1 MCTGAESY
9 DRFLNGNKT
18 GMQELVELY
27 RDGLILYINSFVGN
41 IDEAEDVTEDV
52 FVELVV
58 KRPRFNHKSSFKTW
72 LYGIA
77 RHKALNS
84 VKKMSRVVF
93 LSDEELSAIPNDL
106 ESLEKHY
113 MIDEWKITV
122 HRALGKIKYEYRQV
136 LYLSFF
142 EEFSNDEIA
151 IIMKKNKRQIEN
163 LLYRSKL
170 SLKTELEK
178 EGFKYEE
185 L

>member
-1 MCTGAESY
+1 
-9 DRFLNGNKT
+9 
-18 GMQELVELY
+18 MQELVEMY
-27 RDGLILYINSFVGN
+27 RDGLILYINSYINN
-41 IDEAEDVTEDV
+41 IDAAEDVAEDV

-58 KRPRFNHKSSFKTW
+58 KKPRFNQKSSFKTW

-84 VKKMSRVVF
+84 IKKMSKTEY
-93 LSDEELSAIPNDL
+93 LSDEVLASIPS
-106 ESLEKHY
+106 EQEELEKQY
-113 MIDEWKITV
+113 LADERKIAV

-142 EEFSNDEIA
+142 EDFSNDEISH
-151 IIMKKNKRQIEN
+151 IMKKNKRQIEN

-170 SLKTELEK
+170 SLKAELEK
-178 EGFKYEE
+178 EGFNYED

>member
-1 MCTGAESY
+1 MYKGAESY
-9 DRFLNGNKT
+9 NRFLNGDKT

-27 RDGLILYINSFVGN
+27 RDGLILYINSFVGS
-41 IDEAEDVTEDV
+41 IDVAEDVTEDV

-84 VKKMSRVVF
+84 IKKMSKIDF
-93 LSDEELSAIPNDL
+93 LSDEELYAIPSDQ
-106 ESLEKHY
+106 ESLEKQY
-113 MIDEWKITV
+113 IMDERKISV
-122 HRALGKIKYEYRQV
+122 HRALRKIKFEYRQV

-142 EEFSNDEIA
+142 EEFSNSEIA
-151 IIMKKNKRQIEN
+151 LIMKKNTRQIEN

-170 SLKTELEK
+170 SLKAELEK
-178 EGFKYEE
+178 EGFHNEE